1 MTASILLILTLVWV
15 HFLSDFL
22 LQTDRMA
29 LNKSSSVKWLSIH
42 IGVYSLPFFVFGWQ
56 YALVNAGL
64 HWLTDFV
71 SSRITSRLWKQEKRH
86 WFFVVIG
93 LDQAIHLTC
102 LLLTIPLMG
111 WR

>member
-1 MTASILLILTLVWV
+1 MTASILLILALLWV

-29 LNKSSSVKWLSIH
+29 LSKSASLKWLSIH
-42 IGVYSLPFFVFGWQ
+42 IGVYSLPFLIFGWR
-56 YALVNAGL
+56 YALANAGL

-71 SSRITSRLWKQEKRH
+71 SSRITSRLWKAEKRH

-93 LDQAIHLTC
+93 LDQAIHLSC
-102 LLLTIPLMG
+102 LILTIPLMG